1 MLNYALS
8 TILHRTYIT
17 TTHSSAMKCPTHHWC
32 LPETSS
38 SLPLPIVRFLAS
50 WYSMQKMQVH
60 WTNLYLS
67 HSLSPMVFTKVVLY
81 CHTFLQCILI
91 ACCFDLCDS
100 SVGCYWG
107 CSFVGAFGYADD
119 VVLLAFC
126 ASAMRMML
134 LICCS
139 FSVSHILMFNPTKTL
154 LICFYAPSVRPITPT
169 IYIFQCN

>member
-1 MLNYALS
+1 
-8 TILHRTYIT
+8 
-17 TTHSSAMKCPTHHWC
+17 
-32 LPETSS
+32 
-38 SLPLPIVRFLAS
+38 
-50 WYSMQKMQVH
+50 MQKMQVH
-60 WTNLYLS
+60 WDK
-67 HSLSPMVFTKVVLY
+67 SLSEPFSVSNGVHQGSV
-81 CHTFLQCILI
+81 ILPHLFSVNF
-91 ACCFDLCDS
+91 CFDLCDS
-100 SVGCYWG
+100 GVGCYWG
-107 CSFVGAFGYADD
+107 CSFVGAFSYADD

>member
-1 MLNYALS
+1 MRSLLS
-8 TILHRTYIT
+8 CTTCISPPRILRRWVAPHIT
-17 TTHSSAMKCPTHHWC
+17 GVYPRLVVVCHCQLLDFWHHGILCRKCRC
-32 LPETSS
+32 
-38 SLPLPIVRFLAS
+38 IG
-50 WYSMQKMQVH
+50 
-60 WTNLYLS
+60 TNLYLS
-67 HSLSPMVFTKVVLY
+67 HSLYPMVFTKVVLC

-100 SVGCYWG
+100 GVGCYWG
-107 CSFVGAFGYADD
+107 CSFVGAFSYADD